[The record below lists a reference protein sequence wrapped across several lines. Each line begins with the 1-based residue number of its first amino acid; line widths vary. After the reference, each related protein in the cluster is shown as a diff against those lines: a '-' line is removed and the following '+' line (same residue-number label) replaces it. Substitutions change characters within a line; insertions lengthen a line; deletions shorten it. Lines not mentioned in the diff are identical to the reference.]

1 MTMNIL
7 TAGLGLLIA
16 GFGALIAYFQWR
28 TGHQRVVLDLFDR
41 RVAVF
46 RQIEDAAKGMLN
58 TASRADMEAPFW
70 SYIRAESDARF
81 LFGEDVIET
90 LAKRREDIAA
100 VMAFSELD
108 HSHPEWQQLNDR
120 KYTALQNLAAFVQNS
135 SPIFA
140 PYMRL
145 DQKMPSLWWPSSFR
159 R

>member
-58 TASRADMEAPFW
+58 TASRA
-70 SYIRAESDARF
+70 
-81 LFGEDVIET
+81 
-90 LAKRREDIAA
+90 
-100 VMAFSELD
+100 
-108 HSHPEWQQLNDR
+108 H
-120 KYTALQNLAAFVQNS
+120 
-135 SPIFA
+135 
-140 PYMRL
+140 
-145 DQKMPSLWWPSSFR
+145 
-159 R
+159 